1 MPKVVSRKG
10 HASGKESLCIAVA
23 QAKKHLFPNQPLR
36 LAAFFTI
43 VMRFGVS
50 LHRDAGASGY
60 PASWPRRLSGN
71 WSPS

>member
-1 MPKVVSRKG
+1 MPKVVSRKD
-10 HASGKESLCIAVA
+10 HASGKENLCIAVA

-60 PASWPRRLSGN
+60 PGWWPRQSSSN
-71 WSPS
+71 CSPS